1 MDKWKFFLI
10 LLVIGFILMLVSK
23 TEKVKN
29 TDKIILYFCLLFFG
43 LFTVENAVEP
53 LKDETYFSEW

>member
-1 MDKWKFFLI
+1 
-10 LLVIGFILMLVSK
+10 MLVSK

-29 TDKIILYFCLLFFG
+29 TDKIILYFGLLFFG